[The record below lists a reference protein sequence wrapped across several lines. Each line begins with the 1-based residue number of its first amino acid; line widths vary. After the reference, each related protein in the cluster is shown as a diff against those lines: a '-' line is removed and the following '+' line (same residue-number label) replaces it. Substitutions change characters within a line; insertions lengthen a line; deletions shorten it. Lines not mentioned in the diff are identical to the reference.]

1 MTRLEWTTI
10 EQGLRSCRTARCSL
24 SIVLVGLGILSGI
37 GLGIPI
43 GREQQA
49 RVNARPVSFEEP
61 QDWRP
66 AADRSDGMALR
77 LLPPARRN
85 SAQVRRSVEL

>member
-49 RVNARPVSFEEP
+49 RVNARPVN
-61 QDWRP
+61 RGG
-66 AADRSDGMALR
+66 DRVL
-77 LLPPARRN
+77 ARGDACGIGTMRQP
-85 SAQVRRSVEL
+85 SLDCGPR